1 MIIGTAG
8 HIDHGKTAL
17 VRALTGVETDRL
29 KEEQARGITIE
40 LGFAYWKSEA
50 GTLGFIDVPGH
61 ERLIHT
67 MLAGASG
74 IDLALLVIAADDGI
88 MPQTR
93 EHLALLDLLG
103 IARGIVAL
111 TKADLVDA
119 ARLAALEG
127 EIEALLEGTTLEG
140 APLHPVS
147 SLTGQGIE
155 GLRAALVQTARQH
168 QARAASGR
176 FRLAVDR
183 SFSLKGAGTVVT
195 GTVLSGEA
203 RLEDALVVS
212 PSGLPVRL
220 RALHVQNEKA
230 TVARAGDRAALN
242 LAGDGVTRE
251 AVSRGDMVL
260 APALHAPTARIDAT
274 LRVLLGARALT
285 TWQPVR
291 LHHASTEVGAHLVPL
306 SGEALA
312 PGEEGLVQLVLER
325 PIAAATGDA
334 YVIRDASAQHTL
346 GGGRLLDLRP
356 PQRKRRTPERLAQ
369 LDALRAPRPEDQLIA
384 LLALPPYHLDLVA
397 FARDAALAEAAPLAM
412 AARLNLVTLAAEGA
426 IIAFHPAAWS
436 RYGEDLVAFL
446 TRFHDA
452 NPDRAGIGQEQ
463 LRLGVAPVLARSAF
477 KAAVAALVSAGT
489 LVREGAWLR
498 LPGRELRLS
507 EEDEALWA
515 LIAPHLAGEQRFRPP
530 RVRDFVGITGASEPV
545 VRALMKR
552 LARLGQVDEVAHD
565 HFFNRDVVAQL
576 VALARAL
583 SEAAPDRQFNAAAFR
598 DRVEAECPG
607 MGRKV
612 AIQVLEFLD
621 RHGVTLRRGDLRRI
635 NPQRLDLFVPLGH
648 NG

>member
-40 LGFAYWKSEA
+40 LGFAYWASEA
-50 GTLGFIDVPGH
+50 GRLGFIDVPGH

-74 IDLALLVIAADDGI
+74 VDCALLVIAADDGI

-103 IARGIVAL
+103 IARGLVAL

-119 ARLAALEG
+119 ARLAAMEG
-127 EIEALLEGTTLEG
+127 EIEALLEGTTLAG
-140 APLHPVS
+140 SPIHPVS
-147 SLTGQGIE
+147 SLSGQGIE
-155 GLRAALVQTARQH
+155 GLRAALVEVARRH
-168 QARAASGR
+168 QARATEGR

-203 RLEDALVVS
+203 KLEDALIVS

-230 TVARAGDRAALN
+230 THARAGDRAALN
-242 LAGDGVTRE
+242 LAGEGVSRE
-251 AVSRGDMVL
+251 AISRGDMVL
-260 APALHAPTARIDAT
+260 APALHAPTARIDAS
-274 LRVLLGARALT
+274 LRVLASARAIT

-306 SGEALA
+306 SAETLA

-325 PIAAATGDA
+325 PIAAASGDA
-334 YVIRDASAQHTL
+334 FVIRDASAQHTL

-356 PQRKRRTPERLAQ
+356 PQRKRRVPERLAQ
-369 LDALRAPRPEDQLIA
+369 LAA
-384 LLALPPYHLDLVA
+384 LLVPEPAAKVAGLLLLPPHHLDLVA

-412 AARLNLVTLAAEGA
+412 AKQLGLVTLVAEGGL
-426 IIAFHPAAWS
+426 IAFLPAAWQ
-436 RYGEDLVAFL
+436 RYGEDLAAFL

-463 LRLGVAPVLARSAF
+463 LRLGVAPVLARPAF
-477 KAAVAALVSAGT
+477 KAAVAALVAAGT

-507 EEDEALWA
+507 EADEALWA
-515 LIAPHLAGEQRFRPP
+515 RIAPLLAGEQRFRPP
-530 RVRDFVGITGASEPV
+530 RVRDVAALLGTGEPE

-552 LARLGQVDEVAHD
+552 LARLGKVDEVAHD
-565 HFFNRDVVAQL
+565 HFFIRDVVAQL
-576 VALARAL
+576 VALAHAL
-583 SEAAPDRQFNAAAFR
+583 SDAAPDRRFNAAAFR

-648 NG
+648 NS